1 MSGGYQPASGW
12 KLDTRAGQ
20 ALLEPDDLVG
30 QSIVDDLKAE
40 LVANQSFLEAV
51 DGGTGDR
58 VQSSG
63 LAQYASSLGEAEQV
77 QFPVNVH
84 GVLGSLLNELHEDGR
99 SDVELIDLLRDV
111 LKALDFLHQEFDK
124 SGSERGHGNVC
135 HELIFRTDG
144 RTIQQSFALGPFLDR
159 PSAPFQTELRPSNAF
174 SNQVP
179 SRWGD
184 LYALG
189 MIALRFKL
197 GNKGF
202 EAHPAFASIF
212 ELTEIE
218 DRAISWQAWHDGRE
232 VAPNLHDDVEDQP
245 KTHPALAGFVDR
257 LLEKNIAGR
266 FTSALEA
273 VEELKNVELQI
284 GVAPVA
290 PDMSPDSSNSSDNGH
305 EKTEQSIGGW
315 PPNGV
320 QTGENEGLM
329 AKVRAAM
336 NNTTMVVVVLGL
348 LALAI
353 AFIIW
358 LLVFRPGGGVIGP
371 EDPGERYQVTAF
383 DLDLVREYGDEAY
396 ACQFIAESYVDVDA
410 CRQAEFLDRREPM
423 IRSEAA
429 SLFELQEVREITG
442 GVTSEPR
449 NTTIEPVEIA
459 LNDGA
464 VVRFTRNGKFEV
476 LTDGMVTSPSSQETV
491 VQYEYLIRY
500 QTAEGRG
507 KVNLTVRPP
516 NARPQVNDVGRIVD
530 IPVNEAEGYT
540 IDLLTGV
547 TDADLLERPATWTMD
562 EALRIGRVNGSP
574 LAQGETT
581 EIPFPEAGADAKV
594 IIDAS
599 GTAVLEGVSTDLES
613 GAKTEFE
620 YQVVDVLNQA
630 SERIDVTVRVTTPSF
645 IPSPPVAMPDELEID
660 LSTYEGSALFNLL
673 TGEGGGQADL
683 DTDIGNPNAPAS
695 YVEVLTVSQFDARP
709 LVDGRGVIDDGSGAV
724 LTLLVDGTL
733 EVEGQPAGLSGTD
746 RTRIETSYTIS
757 DVAENEAST
766 DLVVTFFFSED
777 PDYVRLSR
785 DWRVRIAGQPNRR
798 TEGEIDLRRN
808 QLPRHSDCDR
818 FAENMT
824 DETWQR
830 LFRSPL
836 DVLNDYW
843 VESFDRTK
851 AVICRVQTE
860 DGGQTFTGGIIEQP
874 GSNTNVGILLEPTVT
889 Q

>member
-40 LVANQSFLEAV
+40 LVANQSFLEAI

-63 LAQYASSLGEAEQV
+63 LAQYASSLGEVEQV

-84 GVLGSLLNELHEDGR
+84 GILGSLLNELHEDGR

-202 EAHPAFASIF
+202 ESHPAFASIF
-212 ELTEIE
+212 ELTELE

-232 VAPNLHDDVEDQP
+232 VAPNLHDDVEEQP

-284 GVAPVA
+284 GVAPVSPA
-290 PDMSPDSSNSSDNGH
+290 ISPDNSNSPDGGH
-305 EKTEQSIGGW
+305 SKTEQGAGGW
-315 PPNGV
+315 PPTGV
-320 QTGENEGLM
+320 DTGENDGLM
-329 AKVRAAM
+329 AKVRSAM
-336 NNTTMVVVVLGL
+336 NNTTMMVVVLGL
-348 LALAI
+348 LAIAI
-353 AFIIW
+353 GLIIF
-358 LLVFRPGGGVIGP
+358 LLVFWDEKPP
-371 EDPGERYQVTAF
+371 PPPPPPERYQVTAF
-383 DLDLVREYGDEAY
+383 DIDLVREYGDEAFV
-396 ACQFIAESYVDVDA
+396 CQFIAETFADVDG
-410 CRQAEFLDRREPM
+410 CLQAEFLDRREPM

-429 SLFELQEVREITG
+429 SLFELQEVRVIENGIP
-442 GVTSEPR
+442 SEPL
-449 NTTIEPVEIA
+449 NTAIQPLEFA

-464 VVRFTRNGKFEV
+464 VVRFSRNGKFEV
-476 LTDGMVTSPSSQETV
+476 LTEGMETSAASQETV
-491 VQYEYLIRY
+491 VQYEYLIRFEL
-500 QTAEGRG
+500 AEERG

-516 NARPQVNDVGRIVD
+516 NAIPQVDDVGRIVD

-562 EALRIGRVNGSP
+562 EALRIGRVNGNS
-574 LAQGETT
+574 LAQDETT

-599 GTAVLEGVSTDLES
+599 GTAVLEGVSTGLES

-645 IPSPPVAMPDELEID
+645 IPSPPVAMPDELKID
-660 LSTYEGSALFNLL
+660 LTNYEGSALFNVL

-683 DTDIGNPNAPAS
+683 DTDIGNPNTPAS
-695 YVEVLTVSQFDARP
+695 YVEMLTVSQFDARP
-709 LVDGRGVIDDGSGAV
+709 LADGRGVIDDGSGAV
-724 LTLLVDGTL
+724 LTLLEDGTL
-733 EVEGQPAGLSGTD
+733 EIEGQPAGLSGTD
-746 RTRIETSYTIS
+746 ETRIETSYAIS
-757 DVAENEAST
+757 DVAGNEAST

-777 PDYVRLSR
+777 PDYVRLSG
-785 DWRVRIAGQPNRR
+785 DWRLKIAGEPNRR

-851 AVICRVQTE
+851 AVICRVQTD